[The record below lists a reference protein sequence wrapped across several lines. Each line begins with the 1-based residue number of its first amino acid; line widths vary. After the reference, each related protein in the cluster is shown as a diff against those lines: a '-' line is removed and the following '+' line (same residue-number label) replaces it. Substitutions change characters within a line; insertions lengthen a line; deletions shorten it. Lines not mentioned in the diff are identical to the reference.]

1 MILQIELGNFNGKP
15 YMLIDS
21 STRLNLAT
29 GFGVYKANEFLRSL
43 NTGLVIKF
51 ESYYQYAKLIKNINK
66 KLQIN

>member
-1 MILQIELGNFNGKP
+1 MQIELGNFNGKP